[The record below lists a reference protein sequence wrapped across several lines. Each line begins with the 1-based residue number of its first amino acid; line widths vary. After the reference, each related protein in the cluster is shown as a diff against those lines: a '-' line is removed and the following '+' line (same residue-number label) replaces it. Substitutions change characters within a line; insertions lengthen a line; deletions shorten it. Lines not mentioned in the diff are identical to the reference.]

1 MIVWNRFSR
10 FLENDPA
17 EEHVPKQRKE
27 FSEGTVL
34 KPTASSSNSAAGC
47 DGHDARD
54 ERKDGRH
61 PQHHNHGRIAGH

>member
-17 EEHVPKQRKE
+17 PEHDPKQRKE

-34 KPTASSSNSAAGC
+34 KRTTSSSNSAAER

-54 ERKDGRH
+54 
-61 PQHHNHGRIAGH
+61 